1 MSWPSGEELRTVFF
15 QSTFQYQSNN
25 YQTGDICFLRSIITN
40 QTRHFPNLTNTE
52 TLSPQIEAGELN
64 LGILKAGEYE
74 LAAAIKC
81 DHFWSFQQYAY
92 IN

>member
-1 MSWPSGEELRTVFF
+1 MT
-15 QSTFQYQSNN
+15 
-25 YQTGDICFLRSIITN
+25 I
-40 QTRHFPNLTNTE
+40 TE
-52 TLSPQIEAGELN
+52 TLSPQIEVSELN
-64 LGILKAGEYE
+64 LGILKAREYE